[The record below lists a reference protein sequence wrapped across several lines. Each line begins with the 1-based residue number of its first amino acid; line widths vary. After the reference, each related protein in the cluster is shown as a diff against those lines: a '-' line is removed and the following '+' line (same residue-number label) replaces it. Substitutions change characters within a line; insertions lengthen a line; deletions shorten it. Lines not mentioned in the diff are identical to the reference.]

1 MFNYFFNIYAWKEG
15 KHYMTIGEKIVHLRI
30 VSGISQDEL
39 AKILKTSRQSLSKWE
54 NNDTLPPLNKI
65 KELCSIFKVS
75 ADELIDDNIVIH
87 KGMKI
92 DLPKEDIKTKYFGT
106 DGFRGEANELLNSD
120 RAYKI
125 GRFLGWFYSNPK
137 YNMQKEGYRA
147 KIVIGKDTRRSS
159 YMLEYAVAA
168 GAASSGADVEL
179 LHVTTTPSVSYIVR
193 QDCFDC
199 GVMITASHNPFYDN
213 GIKVINANGEKLED
227 SVAYL
232 CESYLDGKFD
242 VLGLEGETDLP
253 FAKRSDIGTINDY
266 SSGRNRYIGYL
277 ISLARHSMKK
287 LKIGLDAAN
296 GASWMIAKSVFE
308 ALGAQVFIIN
318 NHPDGLNINYNAG
331 STHIESF
338 CKYVKEN
345 HLDVGFAFDG
355 DADRCIAVDENG
367 REVDGDKIMYLLAC
381 KLKSEGSLEKDTVVA
396 TIMSNSGLEKALKKI
411 GCKLVRTQVG
421 DRFVFERMVSDGYSL
436 GGEQSGHII
445 IRKYA
450 TTGDGVLTAIMVTEE
465 LLERKE
471 SLSKLVEPVKVLP
484 QRLKNVRVTDKAAVV
499 NDEVV
504 KAKFDEVNKEVGDNG
519 RALLRQSGT
528 EPVVRIMTE
537 CPTIAE
543 CDEYIE
549 KIYNVIKKRGYVIDE

>member
-1 MFNYFFNIYAWKEG
+1 
-15 KHYMTIGEKIVHLRI
+15 MTIGEKIVHLRI
-30 VSGISQDEL
+30 VSNISQEEL
-39 AKILKTSRQSLSKWE
+39 AKNLKVSRQSLSKWE
-54 NNDTLPPLNKI
+54 NNDTLPPLNTI
-65 KELCSIFKVS
+65 KDLCQIFKVS

-87 KGMKI
+87 RGKKI
-92 DLPKEDIKTKYFGT
+92 ELPSENIKTKYFGT

-137 YNMQKEGYRA
+137 YNMQKPGYRP

-159 YMLEYAVAA
+159 YMLEYSVAA

-227 SVAYL
+227 GVAYL
-232 CESYLDGKFD
+232 AEAYLDGDFKT
-242 VLGLEGETDLP
+242 LGLEGEEDLP
-253 FAKRSDIGTINDY
+253 FAKRGDIGTINDY

-287 LKIGLDAAN
+287 LRIGLDSAN
-296 GASWMIAKSVFE
+296 GASWMIARSVFE
-308 ALGAQVFIIN
+308 ALGAQVYVIN
-318 NHPDGLNINYNAG
+318 NHPDGLNINFNAG
-331 STHIESF
+331 STHIENF
-338 CKYVKEN
+338 CKFVKEN
-345 HLDVGFAFDG
+345 KLDVGFAFDG

-367 REVDGDKIMYLLAC
+367 KEVDGDKIMYLLAC
-381 KLKSEGSLEKDTVVA
+381 KLQSEGSLDKSTVVA
-396 TIMSNSGLEKALKKI
+396 TIMSNSGLAKALKGI
-411 GCKLVRTQVG
+411 GVNLVRTKVG
-421 DRFVFERMVSDGYSL
+421 DRFVFEEMMNKGYSL

-465 LLERKE
+465 ILERKE
-471 SLSKLVEPVKVLP
+471 SLSKLVSPVKLLP
-484 QRLKNVRVTDKAAVV
+484 QKLKNVRVTDKNAAVE
-499 NDEVV
+499 DEAVQ
-504 KAKFDEVNKEVGDNG
+504 ARFAEVNKELGDHG
-519 RALLRQSGT
+519 RVLLRQSGT
-528 EPVVRIMTE
+528 EPVIRIMVE
-537 CPTIAE
+537 APTLND

-549 KIYNVIKKRGYVIDE
+549 KIYTVIKKRGYVIDE

>member
-1 MFNYFFNIYAWKEG
+1 
-15 KHYMTIGEKIVHLRI
+15 MTIGEKIVHLRI
-30 VSGISQDEL
+30 ANNISQENL
-39 AKILKTSRQSLSKWE
+39 AKELTISRQSLSKWE
-54 NNDTLPPLNKI
+54 NDDTLPPIDKI
-65 KELCSIFKVS
+65 RELCSIFKVS

-87 KGMKI
+87 KRKKLE
-92 DLPKEDIKTKYFGT
+92 LPHEIKTKYFGT
-106 DGFRGEANELLNSD
+106 DGFRGEANDLLNSD

-137 YNMQKEGYRA
+137 YNMQKPGYRA

-168 GAASSGADVEL
+168 GAASSGADVDL

-213 GIKVINANGEKLED
+213 GIKVINSNGEKLED
-227 SVAYL
+227 AVAYL
-232 CESYLDGKFD
+232 AEAYLDGDFKALD
-242 VLGLEGETDLP
+242 LDEGMTDLP
-253 FAKRSDIGTINDY
+253 FARREDIGIISDY

-277 ISLARHSMKK
+277 ISLATHSMKK
-287 LKIGLDAAN
+287 LRIGLDTAN

-318 NHPDGLNINYNAG
+318 NNPNGLNINLNAG

-338 CKYVKEN
+338 CKFVKDN
-345 HLDVGFAFDG
+345 KLDVGFAFDG

-367 REVDGDKIMYLLAC
+367 KEVDGDKIMYLLAT
-381 KLKSEGSLEKDTVVA
+381 KLKNENALEKDTVVA
-396 TIMSNSGLEKALKKI
+396 TIMSNSGLEKALKNI
-411 GCKLVRTQVG
+411 GIKLERTKVG
-421 DRFVFERMVSDGYSL
+421 DRYVYERMMSEGYTL

-450 TTGDGVLTAIMVTEE
+450 TTGDGVLTAIMVTEQM
-465 LLERKE
+465 LESKQE
-471 SLSKLVEPVKVLP
+471 LSKLVAPVKLLP
-484 QRLKNVRVTDKAAVV
+484 QKLRSVRVTDKNDAI
-499 NDEVV
+499 NDEAVQ
-504 KAKFDEVNKEVGDNG
+504 AKFNEINKELLDNG
-519 RALLRQSGT
+519 RVSLRQSGT
-528 EPVVRIMTE
+528 EPVVRIMVEASTLS
-537 CPTIAE
+537 I
-543 CDEYIE
+543 CDECIE

>member
-1 MFNYFFNIYAWKEG
+1 
-15 KHYMTIGEKIVHLRI
+15 MTIGEKIVHLRI
-30 VSGISQDEL
+30 ANNISQEEL
-39 AKILKTSRQSLSKWE
+39 AKNLKVSRQSLSKWE
-54 NNDTLPPLNKI
+54 NNDTLPPLNTI
-65 KELCSIFKVS
+65 KDLCQIFKVS

-87 KGMKI
+87 RGKKLE
-92 DLPKEDIKTKYFGT
+92 LPDENIKTKYFGT

-137 YNMQKEGYRA
+137 YNMQKPGYRP

-159 YMLEYAVAA
+159 YMLEYSVAA

-227 SVAYL
+227 GVAYL
-232 CESYLDGKFD
+232 AEAYLDGDFKT
-242 VLGLEGETDLP
+242 LGLEGEDDLP
-253 FAKRSDIGTINDY
+253 FAKRGDIGTINDY

-287 LKIGLDAAN
+287 LRIGLDAAN
-296 GASWMIAKSVFE
+296 GASWMIARSVFE
-308 ALGAQVFIIN
+308 ALGAQVYIIN
-318 NHPDGLNINYNAG
+318 NHPDGLNINFNAG
-331 STHIESF
+331 STHIENF
-338 CKYVKEN
+338 CKFVKEN
-345 HLDVGFAFDG
+345 KLDVGFAFDG

-367 REVDGDKIMYLLAC
+367 KVVDGDKIMYLLAC
-381 KLKSEGSLEKDTVVA
+381 KLQNEGSLDKDTVVA
-396 TIMSNSGLEKALKKI
+396 TIMSNSGLEKALKGI
-411 GCKLVRTQVG
+411 GVKLVRTKVG
-421 DRFVFERMVSDGYSL
+421 DRFVFEEMMNKGYAL

-465 LLERKE
+465 ILERKE
-471 SLSKLVEPVKVLP
+471 TLSKLVSPVKTLP
-484 QRLKNVRVTDKAAVV
+484 QKLKNVRVTDKNDVM
-499 NDEVV
+499 NDEAVI
-504 KAKFDEVNKEVGDNG
+504 AKFNEVNKEIGDDG

-528 EPVVRIMTE
+528 EPVIRIMVE
-537 CPTIAE
+537 HDSLAK

>member
-1 MFNYFFNIYAWKEG
+1 
-15 KHYMTIGEKIVHLRI
+15 MTIGEKIVHLRI
-30 VSGISQDEL
+30 VNNISQDEL
-39 AKILKTSRQSLSKWE
+39 AKKLKVSRQSLSKWE
-54 NNDTLPPLNKI
+54 NNDTLPPLNTI
-65 KELCSIFKVS
+65 KDLCAIFKVS

-87 KGMKI
+87 RGKKI
-92 DLPKEDIKTKYFGT
+92 ELPDENIKTKYFGT

-137 YNMQKEGYRA
+137 YNMQKPGYKP

-159 YMLEYAVAA
+159 YMLEYSVAA

-227 SVAYL
+227 GVAYL
-232 CESYLDGKFD
+232 AEAYLDGDFKT
-242 VLGLEGETDLP
+242 LGLEGEEDLP
-253 FAKRSDIGTINDY
+253 FAKRGDIGTINDY

-287 LKIGLDAAN
+287 LRIGLDAAN
-296 GASWMIAKSVFE
+296 GASWMIARSVFE
-308 ALGAQVFIIN
+308 ALGAQVYIIN

-331 STHIESF
+331 STHIENF
-338 CKYVKEN
+338 CKFVKDN
-345 HLDVGFAFDG
+345 KLDVGFAFDG

-367 REVDGDKIMYLLAC
+367 KEVDGDKIMFLLAS
-381 KLKSEGSLEKDTVVA
+381 KLQNEGSLEKNTVVA
-396 TIMSNSGLEKALKKI
+396 TIMSNSGLEKALKGI
-411 GCKLVRTQVG
+411 GAKLVRTKVG
-421 DRFVFERMVSDGYSL
+421 DRFVFEKMMSEGYVL

-465 LLERKE
+465 ILERKE
-471 SLSKLVEPVKVLP
+471 SLSKLVAPVKLLP
-484 QRLKNVRVTDKAAVV
+484 QKTKNVRVTDKNAAVE
-499 NDEVV
+499 DEAVQ
-504 KAKFDEVNKEVGDNG
+504 AKFNEVNKELGDNG
-519 RALLRQSGT
+519 RVLLRQSGT
-528 EPVVRIMTE
+528 EPVIRIMVE
-537 CPTIAE
+537 APSLGV

-549 KIYNVIKKRGYVIDE
+549 KIYNVVKKRGFVIDE

>member
-1 MFNYFFNIYAWKEG
+1 
-15 KHYMTIGEKIVHLRI
+15 MTIGEKIVHLRI
-30 VSGISQDEL
+30 VNNISQEEL
-39 AKILKTSRQSLSKWE
+39 AKNLKVSRQSLSKWE
-54 NNDTLPPLNKI
+54 NDDTLPPLDKI
-65 KELCSIFKVS
+65 RELCAIFKVS
-75 ADELIDDNIVIH
+75 ADELIDENIVIH
-87 KGMKI
+87 KGKKI
-92 DLPKEDIKTKYFGT
+92 ELPDENVKTKYFGT

-137 YNMQKEGYRA
+137 YNMQKPGYRP

-159 YMLEYAVAA
+159 YMLEYSVAA
-168 GAASSGADVEL
+168 GAASSGADVDL

-213 GIKVINANGEKLED
+213 GIKVINGNGEKLED

-232 CESYLDGKFD
+232 AEKYLDGDFS
-242 VLGLEGETDLP
+242 LFGLEEGATDLP
-253 FAKRSDIGTINDY
+253 FAKRGDIGTINDY

-277 ISLARHSMKK
+277 ISLARHSMKR
-287 LKIGLDAAN
+287 LRIGLDAAN

-308 ALGAQVFIIN
+308 ALGAQVYIIN
-318 NHPDGLNINYNAG
+318 NHPDGLNINFNAG
-331 STHIESF
+331 STHIENF
-338 CKYVKEN
+338 CKFVKEN
-345 HLDVGFAFDG
+345 KLDVGFAFDG

-367 REVDGDKIMYLLAC
+367 KEVDGDKIMYLLAC
-381 KLKSEGSLEKDTVVA
+381 KLQSEGSLEKNTVVA
-396 TIMSNSGLEKALKKI
+396 TIMSNSGLEKALKGI
-411 GCKLVRTQVG
+411 DCKLVRTKVG
-421 DRFVFERMVSDGYSL
+421 DRFVFEEMMNNGYVL

-465 LLERKE
+465 ILERKE
-471 SLSKLVEPVKVLP
+471 TLSKLVAPVKLLP
-484 QRLKNVRVTDKAAVV
+484 QKTKNVRVTSKDAAVE
-499 NDEVV
+499 DEAVQ
-504 KAKFDEVNKEVGDNG
+504 AKFAEVNKEIGENG

-528 EPVVRIMTE
+528 EPVIRIMVE
-537 CPTIAE
+537 YPTLAG

-549 KIYNVIKKRGYVIDE
+549 KIYNVVKKRGYVIDE